1 MVDEWKIIKDKPKLT
16 IILLSITIIA
26 IICIATI
33 ALSNNWIIHTT
44 TNKIGY
50 STTFKS
56 VTASEAYN
64 LVYNSNPPI
73 VVIDINSCYCIYKD
87 RHMPGAIWEINS
99 TAFYNFT
106 SDILVYCEDEN
117 LSHDFCEDLVGH
129 TFGSIYY
136 LEGGIKAWE
145 NAGYNIT
152 KAELPK
158 RTEP

>member
-1 MVDEWKIIKDKPKLT
+1 MVDEWKTIKDKHNLT
-16 IILLSITIIA
+16 IILVSIIIIV

-33 ALSNNWIIHTT
+33 ALSNSWSTHTT

-56 VTASEAYN
+56 VTASEAHK
-64 LVYNSNPPI
+64 LVYNSSPPI
-73 VVIDINSCYCIYKD
+73 VIVDMNSCECAYKD
-87 RHMPGAIWEINS
+87 RHIPGAIWETN
-99 TAFYNFT
+99 TTTFYNFT

-129 TFGSIYY
+129 TFGNIYY

-145 NAGYNIT
+145 NAGYKTT
-152 KAELPK
+152 KVEPPK